1 MHFLFNDP
9 PTSAIYTLSLH
20 DALPISS
27 SSSAQ
32 RLARLPSPRACRM
45 QVSSV
50 LRQDVAVL
58 TELPL
63 ISQHR
68 LLSSPCFLYLLR
80 LSPVRTSL
88 NGRLRL
94 CSYWKEKHIKRR
106 VK

>member
-68 LLSSPCFLYLLR
+68 LLTGRGRPTNYGLAGQLTSPR
-80 LSPVRTSL
+80 VRGHVSL
-88 NGRLRL
+88 FPAEGLI
-94 CSYWKEKHIKRR
+94 S
-106 VK
+106 